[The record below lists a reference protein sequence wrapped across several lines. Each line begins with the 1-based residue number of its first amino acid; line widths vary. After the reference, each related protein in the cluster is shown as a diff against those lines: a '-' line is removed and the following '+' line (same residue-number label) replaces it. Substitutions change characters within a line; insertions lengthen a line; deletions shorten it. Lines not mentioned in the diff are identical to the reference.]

1 MTVETNNNTPA
12 PMPDLREQVNIPD
25 VMPVMAISEGVVFPF
40 MVFPLLADGEKW
52 GKMIDDVSLGNK
64 VFAIFWQKTQEGQP
78 EKFDI
83 NALSKTGT
91 AVRIARLMR
100 LPNGSIQLILQGLSR
115 VRIQEVTHTDPY
127 PFAKVEVIKES
138 EDRTPELEGLSR
150 AAQSLF
156 QEVANQAPYL
166 SPEVSAAIATIN
178 NPGSI
183 ADFITSQINIQLEE
197 RQSVLDTYD
206 VAERLRKVVQL
217 LQREKEI
224 LDIGQRAQQEMN
236 KTQREYVLRQ
246 QLEQIRREL
255 GEDNDQEAE
264 AKELREQ
271 LKKANLPAE
280 AAKEAERELDRLER
294 MPPGAAEYTVSR
306 TYLDWILNLPWNE
319 YTNDNLDIPHARE
332 VLDEDHYDLEQIKN
346 RILEQLAV
354 RKLNPD
360 AKSPILCFVGP
371 PGVGKTSLG
380 QSIARALGRKFE
392 RISLGGVRDEA
403 EIRGHRRTY
412 IGAMPGRIIQGLR
425 RAGSHNPVFMLDEV
439 DKLSVGF
446 QGDPAA
452 ALLEVLDPE
461 QNNTFEDT
469 YLDVPFDL
477 SPVLFI
483 CTANVFDT
491 IPGPLL
497 DRMEVL
503 NLSGYTEGEKLQIA
517 KRYLVQRQMTAT
529 GLKSDQVD
537 FTDDALTHIIR
548 DYTREAGVRNLER
561 WIGNVCRKVAVWIS
575 EGKPGPFHIDAK
587 QLEEILEPPR
597 FRSEVQLNEDETG
610 VVTGMAWTPA
620 GGDILF
626 IETAVVPGHGNLILT
641 GQLGNVMQESARA
654 AMTYARER
662 AGQLGIP
669 ENFYE
674 NDDLHIHV
682 PAGAIPKDGPSA
694 GITMATSIISALTR
708 RPAYKHVSMTGE
720 ITLSGRVL
728 PIGGV
733 KEKVLA
739 AQRAGVTT
747 IILPKD
753 NEMDLRDVPESVRE
767 KVKFIFVEY
776 MDEVLPVA
784 LHPATEKATA
794 KTPEL
799 AQTPAS

>member
-1 MTVETNNNTPA
+1 MEMNNPI
-12 PMPDLREQVNIPD
+12 MPDLREQVDIPD
-25 VMPVMAISEGVVFPF
+25 VMPVMAIGEGVIFPF
-40 MVFPLLADGEKW
+40 MVFPFLVEGEKW
-52 GKMIDDVSLGNK
+52 GKMIDDAALGNK
-64 VFAIFWQKTQEGQP
+64 IFAIFWRRTPGE
-78 EKFDI
+78 DLNL
-83 NALSKTGT
+83 NALGQTGT
-91 AVRIARLMR
+91 AVRIARMIR
-100 LPNGSIQLILQGLSR
+100 MPNGSIQLILQGLSR
-115 VRIQEVTHTDPY
+115 VRIQQITQTDPY
-127 PFAKVEVIKES
+127 PLAKIEVIKEVV
-138 EDRTPELEGLSR
+138 ERTPELEGLTR

-156 QEVANQAPYL
+156 SEVVALAPYL
-166 SPEVSAAIATIN
+166 PNEVIATASGIED
-178 NPGSI
+178 PGAV
-183 ADFITSQINIQLEE
+183 ADFISSQINVQLED
-197 RQSVLDTYD
+197 RQSILDTYD
-206 VAERLRKVVQL
+206 VPERLRKVVQL

-224 LDIGQRAQQEMN
+224 LDIGQRAQQEMS
-236 KTQREYVLRQ
+236 KTQREYILRQ
-246 QLEQIRREL
+246 QMEQIRREL
-255 GEDNDQEAE
+255 GETNDQEAE
-264 AKELREQ
+264 VKELREQ
-271 LKKANLPAE
+271 LEKANLPEE
-280 AAKEAERELDRLER
+280 AAKEANRELDRLEK
-294 MPPGAAEYTVSR
+294 MAPGAAEYTVSR
-306 TYLDWILNLPWNE
+306 TYLDWILSLPWNT
-319 YTNDNLDIPHARE
+319 YTEDNLDIHHARE
-332 VLDEDHYDLEQIKN
+332 VLDEDHYDLDKIKS

-354 RKLNPD
+354 RKLNPK

-439 DKLSVGF
+439 DKLSVSF

-461 QNNTFEDT
+461 QNNTFEDN

-483 CTANVFDT
+483 CTANVLDT

-503 NLSGYTEGEKLQIA
+503 ELSGYTESEKLQIA
-517 KRYLVQRQMTAT
+517 KRYLVQRQMNAT
-529 GLKSDQVD
+529 GLNNNQLVI
-537 FTDDALTHIIR
+537 TDDALQRIIR

-561 WIGNVCRKVAVWIS
+561 WIGNICRKVAVWIS
-575 EGKPGPFHIDAK
+575 EGKQGPFTIDAQ
-587 QLEEILEPPR
+587 QLDDLLEPPR
-597 FRSEVQLNEDETG
+597 FRSEVELNEDEIG

-654 AMTYARER
+654 AMTYARAR
-662 AGQLGIP
+662 ASELGIP
-669 ENFYE
+669 EDFYE
-674 NDDLHIHV
+674 KYDLHIHI

-753 NEMDLRDVPESVRE
+753 NQQDLRDVPESVRD
-767 KVKFIFVEY
+767 KLKFVFVEH

-784 LHPATEKATA
+784 LHPVEEKAPEPATEAM
-794 KTPEL
+794 
-799 AQTPAS
+799 AS